1 MQFEERYGWTA
12 ELGSA
17 PLREPEENRHPVL
30 RLEKGDLWAET
41 HGEPGIDPTIMY
53 ERALIE
59 ALRLELS
66 RAEDEAEKAV
76 ISESLR
82 RAVMEERV
90 SQQIRRETALY
101 EESEWQPVQ

>member
-12 ELGSA
+12 QVSSA
-17 PLREPEENRHPVL
+17 PERELEENRHPVL

-41 HGEPGIDPTIMY
+41 HGEPGMDPTIMY
-53 ERALIE
+53 ERCLIE

-66 RAEDEAEKAV
+66 LEEEGSAEAEG

-82 RAVMEERV
+82 RAVMEEKV
-90 SQQIRRETALY
+90 SQQIRRESALT
-101 EESEWQPVQ
+101 EVI

>member
-12 ELGSA
+12 QVGSA
-17 PLREPEENRHPVL
+17 PARESTENQHPVL
-30 RLEKGDLWAET
+30 RLEKGDLWSET
-41 HGEPGIDPTIMY
+41 YGEPGMDPTIMY

-66 RAEDEAEKAV
+66 RAEAGAESEAIA
-76 ISESLR
+76 ESLR

-90 SQQIRRETALY
+90 SQQIRRESAAN
-101 EESEWQPVQ
+101 EVN